1 MGKSSGH
8 RKHGEGSVY
17 KRSDGRYSGFI
28 TLENGK
34 RKYFY
39 GKAEKEVLKK
49 VRQAIYERDQG
60 MLATGP
66 EQTVRQWLEYWLEKV
81 HKSHIRV
88 STYEEYAA
96 IIRKHIVPV
105 VGHLRL
111 QKLTLQHVHS
121 LYAQK
126 LEEGLSPAR
135 VKTIH
140 AVLHSALKYAVR
152 ANLVARNVSDMV
164 DLPSIEKHEMQPLE
178 PEQAQL
184 LLEKVGEHRLGALLT
199 VALATGMRQGEL
211 LALRWQDVDL
221 KLGELQ
227 VRRSVRYRGRRGLL
241 ESKPKTESGVRRVA
255 LPGFVVEVLKQH
267 RASQLETR
275 LHAGASWVERDLV
288 FCRPDGNF
296 IKAPT
301 LRYQFFRLLEK
312 AGLPRMRFH
321 DLRHTAAT
329 LLLSMGV
336 DMKVIQSILGH
347 SDITTTANIYTRVLP
362 SIQQKAMEKMDR
374 LLGRRGRA
382 TE

>member
-1 MGKSSGH
+1 MGKSGH

-17 KRSDGRYSGFI
+17 TRADGRYSGFI

-39 GKAEKEVLKK
+39 GKTEKEVLKK

-60 MLATGP
+60 TLATGP
-66 EQTVRQWLEYWLEKV
+66 QQTVKQLLEYWLEKV
-81 HKSHIRV
+81 HKFHIRV

-96 IIRKHIVPV
+96 LIRKHIVPII
-105 VGHLRL
+105 GHLRL
-111 QKLTLQHVHS
+111 QKLTAQHIHS

-126 LEEGLSPAR
+126 LEEGLSSAR
-135 VKTIH
+135 VRGIH

-152 ANLVARNVSDMV
+152 TNLVARNVSDMV

-178 PEQAQL
+178 PGQAQA
-184 LLEKVGEHRLGALLT
+184 LLEKVSEHGLGALLT

-211 LALRWQDVDL
+211 LALRWQDVDW

-227 VRRSVRYRGRRGLL
+227 IRRSVRYRGRRGFL
-241 ESKPKTESGVRRVA
+241 ESKPKTESGMRRVT
-255 LPGFVVEVLKQH
+255 LPSFVVEVLKRH
-267 RASQLETR
+267 RVSQLEAR
-275 LHAGASWVERDLV
+275 LQAGASWIERDLV
-288 FCRPDGNF
+288 FCRPDGDF
-296 IKAPT
+296 MKAPT

-312 AGLPRMRFH
+312 VGLPRMRFH

-336 DMKVIQSILGH
+336 EMRVIQAILGH
-347 SDITTTANIYTRVLP
+347 SDIATTANIYAHVLP
-362 SIQQKAMEKMDR
+362 AMQQEAMGKMDS
-374 LLGRRGRA
+374 LLRGRV

>member
-1 MGKSSGH
+1 MGKSGH

-17 KRSDGRYSGFI
+17 TRADGRYSGFI

-39 GKAEKEVLKK
+39 GKTEKEVLKK

-60 MLATGP
+60 TLATGP
-66 EQTVRQWLEYWLEKV
+66 QQTVKQLLEYWLEKV
-81 HKSHIRV
+81 HKFHIRV

-96 IIRKHIVPV
+96 LMRKHIVPV
-105 VGHLRL
+105 IGHLRL
-111 QKLTLQHVHS
+111 QKLTVQHIHS

-126 LEEGLSPAR
+126 LEEGLSSAR
-135 VKTIH
+135 VRGIH

-152 ANLVARNVSDMV
+152 TNLVARNVSDMV
-164 DLPSIEKHEMQPLE
+164 GLPSIQKHEMQPLE
-178 PEQAQL
+178 PGQAQA
-184 LLEKVGEHRLGALLT
+184 LLEKVSEHGLGALLT

-211 LALRWQDVDL
+211 LALRWQDVDW

-227 VRRSVRYRGRRGLL
+227 IRRSVRYRGRRGFL
-241 ESKPKTESGVRRVA
+241 ESKPKTESGVRRVT
-255 LPGFVVEVLKQH
+255 LPSFVVEVLKRH
-267 RASQLETR
+267 RVSQLEVR
-275 LHAGASWVERDLV
+275 LQAGASWIERDLV
-288 FCRPDGNF
+288 FCRPDGDF
-296 IKAPT
+296 MKAPT

-312 AGLPRMRFH
+312 VGLPRMRFH

-336 DMKVIQSILGH
+336 EMRVIQDILGH
-347 SDITTTANIYTRVLP
+347 SNIATTANVYAHVLP
-362 SIQQKAMEKMDR
+362 AMQQEAMGKMDS
-374 LLGRRGRA
+374 LLRGRV

>member
-1 MGKSSGH
+1 MGKSGH

-17 KRSDGRYSGFI
+17 TRADGRYSGFI

-39 GKAEKEVLKK
+39 GKTEKEVLKK

-60 MLATGP
+60 TLATGP
-66 EQTVRQWLEYWLEKV
+66 QQTVKQLLEYWLEKV

-96 IIRKHIVPV
+96 LMRKHIVPV
-105 VGHLRL
+105 IGHLRL
-111 QKLTLQHVHS
+111 QKLTVQHIHS

-126 LEEGLSPAR
+126 LEEGLSSAR
-135 VKTIH
+135 VRGIH

-152 ANLVARNVSDMV
+152 TNLVARNVSDMV
-164 DLPSIEKHEMQPLE
+164 GLPSIQKHEMQPLE
-178 PEQAQL
+178 PGQAQA
-184 LLEKVGEHRLGALLT
+184 LLEKVSEHGLGALLT

-211 LALRWQDVDL
+211 LALRWQDVDW

-227 VRRSVRYRGRRGLL
+227 IRRSVRYRGRRGFL
-241 ESKPKTESGVRRVA
+241 ESKPKTESGVRRVT
-255 LPGFVVEVLKQH
+255 LPSFVVEVLKRH
-267 RASQLETR
+267 RVSQLEVR
-275 LHAGASWVERDLV
+275 LQAGASWIERDLV
-288 FCRPDGNF
+288 FCRPDGDF
-296 IKAPT
+296 MKAPT

-312 AGLPRMRFH
+312 VGLPRMRFH

-336 DMKVIQSILGH
+336 EMRVIQDILGH
-347 SDITTTANIYTRVLP
+347 SNIATTANVYAHVLP
-362 SIQQKAMEKMDR
+362 AMQQEAMGKMDS
-374 LLGRRGRA
+374 LLRGRV